1 MAAAGRA
8 ELGGVGTAEG
18 RGKQNGVWVTA
29 IAFFASLCLSL
40 PFVIVTE

>member
-8 ELGGVGTAEG
+8 ELGGVGAEG